1 MWVNNNL
8 QHVFFILCCT
18 LTDCGVQREGEKDGG
33 RGSDG
38 GRERERAS
46 IDEISHVYRCAW
58 GRGIYTAL

>member
-8 QHVFFILCCT
+8 QHVFFIILCCT

-38 GRERERAS
+38 GRERERA
-46 IDEISHVYRCAW
+46 W
-58 GRGIYTAL
+58 FMKLKTK